1 MSDDRPARGRLHSSL
16 PGSGELPETP
26 PEQPLVAVPGGG
38 EGLRSVIGGGGR
50 KPQAACPFGV
60 CDGSGWIIDEEANEA
75 RPCDCRER
83 IVERA
88 RAHGV
93 SGTLPKRFRGVS
105 FDRPP
110 VSDMARQRETRNQ
123 VAEIRAFSDEIEA
136 KLDEGAG
143 LWLQGGTGTGKTTL
157 AMLVSKA
164 ALDSGRTAAIYS
176 LPQLLARI
184 RRTFDDE
191 VGQDS
196 YSTFFNRLVS
206 VDLLHLDDLGAE
218 NRTEWVLEQL
228 YSIIDRRYSD
238 QRSIVVTT
246 NLEEPE
252 LYEQLG
258 DRIVSRLTEICGDP
272 LVLRGADYRVE
283 LAAPPP
289 PAAPPPGPGPIDRR
303 ESA

>member
-1 MSDDRPARGRLHSSL
+1 MPGGDEDAPAPARSR
-16 PGSGELPETP
+16 E
-26 PEQPLVAVPGGG
+26 
-38 EGLRSVIGGGGR
+38 RS
-50 KPQAACPFGV
+50 CPYGV
-60 CDGSGWIIDEEANEA
+60 CDGSGWIVDEDASEA
-75 RPCDCRER
+75 RACECRER

-88 RAHGV
+88 RSKGV
-93 SGTLPKRFRGVS
+93 AASLPKRFRGVS

-110 VSDMARQRETRNQ
+110 VSDMARDPNTRHA
-123 VAEIRAFSDEIEA
+123 VAEIREFSEQIGER
-136 KLDEGAG
+136 LDSGAG
-143 LWLQGGTGTGKTTL
+143 LWLQGTTGTGKTTL

-164 ALDSGRTAAIYS
+164 ALDAGRTAAIYS

-184 RRTFDDE
+184 RRTFDGE
-191 VGQDS
+191 AGEDS
-196 YSTFFNRLVS
+196 YFTFFNRLIS

-258 DRIVSRLTEICGDP
+258 ERIVSRLTEICGDP
-272 LVLRGADYRVE
+272 LVLRGADRRVQ
-283 LAAPPP
+283 L
-289 PAAPPPGPGPIDRR
+289 APPPGPPDQRR

>member
-1 MSDDRPARGRLHSSL
+1 
-16 PGSGELPETP
+16 
-26 PEQPLVAVPGGG
+26 
-38 EGLRSVIGGGGR
+38 
-50 KPQAACPFGV
+50 
-60 CDGSGWIIDEEANEA
+60 
-75 RPCDCRER
+75 
-83 IVERA
+83 
-88 RAHGV
+88 
-93 SGTLPKRFRGVS
+93 
-105 FDRPP
+105 
-110 VSDMARQRETRNQ
+110 MARDPNTRHQ
-123 VAEIRAFSDEIEA
+123 VAEIRAFSDEIDARLEQ
-136 KLDEGAG
+136 GSG

-164 ALDSGRTAAIYS
+164 ALDAGRTAAIYS

-184 RRTFDDE
+184 RRTFDGE
-191 VGQDS
+191 AGQDS

-258 DRIVSRLTEICGDP
+258 ERIVSRLTEICGDP
-272 LVLRGADYRVE
+272 LVLRGADRRVE
-283 LAAPPP
+283 LAPPP
-289 PAAPPPGPGPIDRR
+289 PHAAVCRHRGRPAPRIRVI
-303 ESA
+303 